1 VSRAIRR
8 YAALCGAAVL
18 STFACACGGGG
29 GTITSN
35 PAPTPTTGSY
45 SASSL
50 NGTYAFEMSGVDT
63 SADSFLARVGSFT
76 ANGAGGVTAGVQDLS
91 SALTGSSVTLAIS
104 SGTYTIGTNGK
115 GTVTLVDSGET
126 AQFSIVMTSASAGLI
141 TETDGIATASG
152 NFTLQD
158 TSTFAAV
165 PTNFTGPY
173 VFDFS
178 GLDPNG
184 AAESI
189 VGQFT
194 GNGSGGFTTG
204 VADVNDDFTASGQ
217 LPITGTFTRDPTY
230 GATFGRGTATFAING
245 STLNFAFYAVGAGRL
260 RMMRTDFPA
269 ASLGDAVAQTGTIP
283 TATSGLTGSFA
294 FILGGSNLVGA
305 DVRGG
310 RVTLSGGAVSNV
322 ELDDDN
328 SSASG
333 SGNSNH
339 SAIPEGT
346 ISGASYTIDTSG
358 DGRGTLTFNDSSAGT
373 FSFIFYLISPT
384 QAVIQDVSTGNT
396 TGPIVV
402 SDGSMKMQTGSPFTT
417 TGEGGNWAF
426 NWSGES
432 VNGKTGL
439 FGEEDFLGQY
449 TQTSSGSISGG
460 VDFTELSAN
469 SVVTNGALSGT
480 MTIAGDG
487 TLRNTYSV
495 TLATSPS
502 ATLNF
507 AAYVVDANTLF
518 VVGVDTHRTITGS
531 ILRNF

>member
-1 VSRAIRR
+1 VSRSIVK
-8 YAALCGAAVL
+8 YAALFAAMVIAG
-18 STFACACGGGG
+18 FACSCGGGG

-35 PAPTPTTGSY
+35 PAPTPTSGPY
-45 SASSL
+45 SATSL
-50 NGTYAFEMSGVDT
+50 SGTYAFEMSGVDT
-63 SADSFLARVGSFT
+63 SEDSFLARVGSFT
-76 ANGAGGVTAGVQDLS
+76 ANGAGGVTGGVQDLS
-91 SALTGSSVTLAIS
+91 SALTSASVTLAIA
-104 SGTYTIGTNGK
+104 SGTYSIGPNGK
-115 GTVTLVDSGET
+115 GTLSLVDSAET
-126 AQFSIVMTSASAGLI
+126 AQFSIVMTSATAGLI

-158 TSTFAAV
+158 TTTFAAF
-165 PTNFTGPY
+165 PTNFSGPY

-194 GNGSGGFTTG
+194 GNGAGGFTSG

-217 LPITGTFTRDPTY
+217 LPVTGTFTRDATY
-230 GATFGRGTATFAING
+230 GSTFGRGTATFAVNG
-245 STLNFAFYAVGAGRL
+245 STLNFAFYTVGAGRI
-260 RMMRTDFPA
+260 RMLRTDFPA
-269 ASLGDAVAQTGTIP
+269 ASIGDAIAQTGTIA

-294 FILGGSNLVGA
+294 FIMGGSNLIGA
-305 DVRGG
+305 DVRAG
-310 RVTLSGGAVSNV
+310 RVTLSSGAVSNV

-339 SAIPEGT
+339 AAIPEGT
-346 ISGASYTIDTSG
+346 ISAASYTIDPSG

-373 FSFIFYLISPT
+373 FSFIFYLSSPT
-384 QAVIQDVSTGNT
+384 QAVIQDVSTGST
-396 TGPIVV
+396 TLPIVV
-402 SDGSMKMQTGSPFTT
+402 SDGSMQMQTGNPFTT
-417 TGEGGNWAF
+417 AGEAGNWAF

-432 VNGKTGL
+432 VNGNTGS
-439 FGEEDFLGQY
+439 FGEEDFVGQY

-460 VDFTELSAN
+460 VDFTELSAS
-469 SVVTNGALSGT
+469 SVVTNGAFTGT

-495 TLATSPS
+495 TLATSPA

-507 AAYVVDANTLF
+507 AAYVVDANTIF